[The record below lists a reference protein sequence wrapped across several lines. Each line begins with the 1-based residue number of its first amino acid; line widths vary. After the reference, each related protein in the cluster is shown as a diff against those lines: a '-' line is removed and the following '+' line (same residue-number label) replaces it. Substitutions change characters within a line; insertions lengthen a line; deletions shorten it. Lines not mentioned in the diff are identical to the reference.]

1 MLNDQLYQ
9 KLIFLPYLKSSHGNI
24 CLLMCL
30 LCLKVG
36 VGVPCPLTD
45 PYCSS
50 TSTQH
55 YKRTPVSFPECV
67 GAVGRL
73 TPPGSLQMFS
83 EPHPGS
89 APAGLLGQTWLP
101 VHIIRTLAKFLSR
114 KLSVVKVHW
123 IAMTNFS
130 PARTRDRLWRAV
142 TSTRAPLP
150 FRNNP
155 PLLVDFGGKH
165 PQDSGEAH

>member
-30 LCLKVG
+30 LCPKVG

-50 TSTQH
+50 ISTQH

-101 VHIIRTLAKFLSR
+101 VHVIRTNTC
-114 KLSVVKVHW
+114 KVPFQE
-123 IAMTNFS
+123 TFCGES
-130 PARTRDRLWRAV
+130 PLDSHDQL
-142 TSTRAPLP
+142 LP
-150 FRNNP
+150 CP
-155 PLLVDFGGKH
+155 H
-165 PQDSGEAH
+165 T